1 LLASRRLIAA
11 VTTAVRPLRISYV
24 LPLKW
29 SDDDGLDELL
39 AYLAALRDLVEVIV
53 VDGSAEPLFSQHGR
67 LLGEQVRHLAPDPDH
82 ACPNGKVAGVR
93 TGVAVAKQDYIVV
106 ADDDVRYRPEQL
118 ELVERL
124 LDRADLVRP
133 LNVFLPMPWHAR
145 WDSARTLI
153 NCAVGADYPGTLAFR
168 VDCYRMTDGYAGDVL
183 FENLE
188 PIRTLTAAGAVEL
201 RDRRLVVRRLPPT
214 AGRFAQQRVRQAY
227 DSLAQPARLA
237 AELAILPAAM
247 LLRRRSWLLAA
258 LAVGLAG
265 AGRLRAGRQH
275 FPADIPLWAPAWLL
289 ERGVCAWLAVALRLR
304 GGVGYSGSRIRIAA
318 HSMRCLRRR
327 IATGRI
333 TRR

>member
-1 LLASRRLIAA
+1 MIVAA
-11 VTTAVRPLRISYV
+11 CDRPLRISYV

-29 SDDDGLDELL
+29 SDDDGLAELL
-39 AYLAALRDLVEVIV
+39 TYLDSLRDVVEVIV
-53 VDGSAEPLFSQHGR
+53 VDGSAEPLFSHHRR
-67 LLGEQVRHLAPDPDH
+67 LLGEQVRHLSPDPDQ

-93 TGVAVAKQDYIVV
+93 TGVAAAKQDYIVV

-124 LDRADLVRP
+124 LDQADLVRP
-133 LNVFLPMPWHAR
+133 LNVFFPMPWHAR
-145 WDSARTLI
+145 WDSARSLI

-168 VDCYRMTDGYAGDVL
+168 ANCYRMTDGYAGDVL

-188 PIRTLTAAGAVEL
+188 LIRTLTAAGAVEL

-214 AGRFAQQRVRQAY
+214 ARRFAQQRVRQAY
-227 DSLAQPARLA
+227 DSVAQPARLA
-237 AELAILPAAM
+237 AELAILPAAV
-247 LLRRRSWLLAA
+247 LLRRRCWWLAA

-275 FPADIPLWAPAWLL
+275 FPADVPLWAPAWLA
-289 ERGVCAWLAVALRLR
+289 ERGVCSWLAMGLRLR
-304 GGVGYSGSRIRIAA
+304 GGVDYSGSRIRIAA

-327 IATGRI
+327 ATSRRL